1 MKERVKAGNWLVGTM
16 NQVGPASL
24 FSYLYQVATG
34 TMDGTTRAI
43 TPASVSMG
51 LGVSKGLKDLFASIG
66 PDTELS
72 EGQLRSMLRV
82 LPFSSLYGARQILNS
97 IASLKEN

>member
-1 MKERVKAGNWLVGTM
+1 
-16 NQVGPASL
+16 
-24 FSYLYQVATG
+24 
-34 TMDGTTRAI
+34 MDGSTRAI

-51 LGVSKGLKDLFASIG
+51 LGVSKGLKDLFASLG

-97 IASLKEN
+97 LASLKES